1 MEKTSS
7 KIYYIIS
14 LVIFGTIGVF
24 VKFIPL
30 SSGEIA
36 LYRAVLASLM
46 LLIFLLA
53 TKQKIIFKNIKSQLP
68 LLFISGAFIG
78 FNWIFLFEAYN
89 YTTVSVA
96 TISYYF
102 APVLVTLVSPLI
114 FKEKMTAKNIIC
126 FIFSTI
132 GLVLITGIGD
142 LSSGKSHLIGVAF
155 GLGAALLY
163 ASIIIINKLIKN
175 VQGVTRTFIQFVSAI
190 VVLLPYV
197 ALTSGFN
204 VSTLN
209 ANSLI
214 VLLIVGLVHTGV
226 TYCMFFSSL
235 KDLKGQQVAILSY
248 IDPLVAVLLSV
259 VALGEKLTLLQAL
272 GGLLVLG
279 FALINEIKFKN
290 KKR

>member
-46 LLIFLLA
+46 LLIFLIA

-102 APVLVTLVSPLI
+102 APVLVTLVSPII

-209 ANSLI
+209 ANGLI

-279 FALINEIKFKN
+279 FALINEIKFKS

>member
-46 LLIFLLA
+46 LLIFLIA

-102 APVLVTLVSPLI
+102 APVLVTLVSPII

-204 VSTLN
+204 ISTLN
-209 ANSLI
+209 ANGLI

-259 VALGEKLTLLQAL
+259 VALGEKLTLTQAL

-279 FALINEIKFKN
+279 FALINEIKFKS

>member
-102 APVLVTLVSPLI
+102 APVLVTLVSPII

-204 VSTLN
+204 ISTLN
-209 ANSLI
+209 ANGLI

-279 FALINEIKFKN
+279 FALINEIKFKS

>member
-46 LLIFLLA
+46 LLIFLIA

-102 APVLVTLVSPLI
+102 APVLVTLVSPII

-209 ANSLI
+209 TNGLI

-259 VALGEKLTLLQAL
+259 VALGEKLTLTQAL

-279 FALINEIKFKN
+279 FALINEIKFKS